1 MGFFNKRPTLKKED
15 IPNADKVSEFVMW
28 FLINEAIVKAISGV
42 SNRIIFGEGF
52 RPLMGESSDPE
63 KIYPNIKSLTE
74 WFMFKVFF
82 DLNNYLKNANKDE
95 FELFIDM
102 LNKISGEALVVYGEI
117 GIKYKMDFNNFV
129 YEKEVGKIPDER
141 ERVVFKTNFLSDS
154 VLAAETRI
162 LAWIYQDYFNEWYK
176 GK

>member
-1 MGFFNKRPTLKKED
+1 MTFFNKRPSLKKED
-15 IPNADKVSEFVMW
+15 ISDADKVAEFVMW
-28 FLINEAIVKAISGV
+28 FLTNEEIVKAISNL
-42 SNRIIFGEGF
+42 SNRVIFGEGI
-52 RPLMGESSDPE
+52 RPLMGDSSNPE
-63 KIYPNIKSLTE
+63 KIYPNIKSIIE

-82 DLNNYLKNANKDE
+82 DLNNYLKNAKKEE

-102 LNKISGEALVVYGEI
+102 LDKISGEALVVYGDI

-129 YEKEVGKIPDER
+129 YEKEIEKILDDQER
-141 ERVVFKTNFLSDS
+141 AIFKTNFLSDN